1 MTLKNNYKL
10 QIRDW
15 DNVRLMDVL
24 AADSL
29 KELARLYYVYR
40 QSHQGASY
48 RLMLYNGTE
57 LLLGKPEHTQWIE
70 LYNKVFTIER
80 RKKTINKDFED
91 V

>member
-1 MTLKNNYKL
+1 
-10 QIRDW
+10 
-15 DNVRLMDVL
+15 MDVL

-29 KELARLYYVYR
+29 KELAKLYYVYR

-57 LLLGKPEHTQWIE
+57 LLTGKPEHFQWIE
-70 LYNKVFTIER
+70 LYNKVFAIER

>member
-1 MTLKNNYKL
+1 MKNNYKL
-10 QIRDW
+10 HIRDW
-15 DNVRLMDVL
+15 NYDRLIDVL

-48 RLMLYNGTE
+48 RIMLYNGTE
-57 LLLGKPEHTQWIE
+57 ILSGKPEHTQWIE

>member
-1 MTLKNNYKL
+1 MTFKNNYKL
-10 QIRDW
+10 HIRDW

-40 QSHQGASY
+40 QSHQGAAY

-57 LLLGKPEHTQWIE
+57 LLLGKPEHAQWIE

-80 RKKTINKDFED
+80 RKKTIDKDFED